1 MSIIAFDTNILV
13 YAVDQL
19 AYTERREKAQF
30 LLDRAAQAGIGFL
43 SSQTLVEF
51 HAVVTRKK
59 RGTAQELIDQ
69 IELWGQLFTVAGPC
83 FDDVVMA
90 TKAHRD
96 HGLSIW
102 DAMIWSVS
110 HRAGAHLLL
119 SEDFQDGRVLD
130 GVRFVNPFNPINDPL
145 IETILTP

>member
-1 MSIIAFDTNILV
+1 MSILAFDTNILV

-19 AYTERREKAQF
+19 ASAERREKAQA
-30 LLDRAAQAGIGFL
+30 LLDRAAKAGIGFL
-43 SSQTLVEF
+43 SSQALVEF
-51 HAVVTRKK
+51 HAVVTRKR

-69 IELWGQLFTVAGPC
+69 IELWGQLFTVAGPS
-83 FDDVVMA
+83 FEDVIIA

-110 HRAGAHLLL
+110 RRAGAGMLL

-130 GVRFVNPFNPINDPL
+130 GVRFVNPFNPANDPL
-145 IETILTP
+145 IDAILTP